1 MQFAEHIRLHR
12 LHGVAHCAYQTG
24 QGDGSRA
31 PQGERRAVWAVWGI
45 CSASWVSTGANQSIK
60 PQAMDDVVGTE
71 ELSRLSRQ
79 LGVGNEEV
87 ASGMAQI
94 LPEVVNHLTP
104 QGEVPADADDIWN
117 SGISS
122 LEQLLKQAK
131 SR

>member
-1 MQFAEHIRLHR
+1 ML
-12 LHGVAHCAYQTG
+12 
-24 QGDGSRA
+24 
-31 PQGERRAVWAVWGI
+31 
-45 CSASWVSTGANQSIK
+45 TGANQSIK

-79 LGVGNEEV
+79 LGVGSEEV

-94 LPEVVNHLTP
+94 LPEVVNHLIP

>member
-1 MQFAEHIRLHR
+1 M
-12 LHGVAHCAYQTG
+12 
-24 QGDGSRA
+24 
-31 PQGERRAVWAVWGI
+31 
-45 CSASWVSTGANQSIK
+45 STGANQSIK
-60 PQAMDDVVGTE
+60 PQAMDDVIGTE

-87 ASGMAQI
+87 ASGMVQI

-104 QGEVPADADDIWN
+104 QGEVPADADDTLN